1 MKELLFIYNP
11 NSGQRAITEKLSWII
26 EYLSSKNIKT
36 TIYATQESGDCRR
49 MVEKYGKD
57 FDEIMVSGGDGTLD
71 EAVSGALKADI
82 DPVISYIPAGS
93 TNDFSKSINIS
104 ADIEKAT
111 KTALR
116 GRIKRIDVGRI
127 DDKYFVYVAAFGS
140 LSDIS
145 FSTDQ
150 DAKNL
155 FGRSA
160 YIVEGIKKLLPIQ
173 SMDSYKAKIEFD
185 DELVEGNFIHFMAS
199 NSISVGGF
207 NLFDDKVGLT
217 DGLFEVTL
225 VKKPESIADLNKI
238 IQSLTSGE
246 SSDMVIQRQAKK
258 INITTEKD
266 VSWSLDGDFGGRSKE
281 ATIEVVNT
289 RINIRTGLS
298 N

>member
-1 MKELLFIYNP
+1 M
-11 NSGQRAITEKLSWII
+11 
-26 EYLSSKNIKT
+26 
-36 TIYATQESGDCRR
+36 
-49 MVEKYGKD
+49 
-57 FDEIMVSGGDGTLD
+57 
-71 EAVSGALKADI
+71 
-82 DPVISYIPAGS
+82 
-93 TNDFSKSINIS
+93 
-104 ADIEKAT
+104 
-111 KTALR
+111 
-116 GRIKRIDVGRI
+116 
-127 DDKYFVYVAAFGS
+127 AAFGS

-225 VKKPESIADLNKI
+225 VKKPESIAGLNKI

>member
-225 VKKPESIADLNKI
+225 VKKPESIAGLNKI